1 MAPPYVD
8 EDLNL
13 GSVQDG
19 MEAAENDT
27 RDAITDAY
35 EANALESEDP
45 EEELNDIDYTLTGMG
60 SGSPELDA
68 LRVGLPEDLEEFDDL
83 DVNPD

>member
-8 EDLNL
+8 EDVNL

-27 RDAITDAY
+27 RDAVTDAY
-35 EANALESEDP
+35 EANALQSESP
-45 EEELNDIDYTLTGMG
+45 EEELNDIDYTLSDPGG
-60 SGSPELDA
+60 ISPELDA
-68 LRVGLPEDLEEFDDL
+68 LRRETLEELLPEDEYE
-83 DVNPD
+83 